1 MRVTRKQLRRIVQ
14 EEILRE
20 QQYQPRPPSL
30 GRAGDSRPVD
40 PSGVEAGDELL
51 DVQFNIPNQGG
62 RPRLFTA
69 TADGVAAPG
78 GFAYVYAKP
87 VRIRSDHL
95 PPISSYD
102 PEKETGGLRQIVPV
116 VGVSEDDIE
125 IEITSFECVDPAAG
139 TYRIECDYAYD
150 VTLAG
155 QDAASGE
162 GTTATTLSWA
172 EVNAMATALKRGAQ
186 WGKYEPPAPHNQHI
200 GIKICVTADTP
211 RWIAIRTD

>member
-1 MRVTRKQLRRIVQ
+1 MRITRKQLRRIVQ

-40 PSGVEAGDELL
+40 PSGVGAGDELL

-69 TADGVAAPG
+69 TASGVDAPG

-95 PPISSYD
+95 ANSYD
-102 PEKETGGLRQIVPV
+102 PEEETGGLRRIVPA

-125 IEITSFECVDPAAG
+125 IEITSFECVDPVAG
-139 TYRIECDYAYD
+139 TYRISCDYAYD

-155 QDAASGE
+155 QDAASGD
-162 GTTATTLSWA
+162 GTTTTTLSWA
-172 EVNAMATALKRGAQ
+172 EMQALATALKRGEQ
-186 WGKYEPPAPHNQHI
+186 FGKYEPPAPHNQHI
-200 GIKICVTADTP
+200 GIKICVTAGTP
-211 RWIAIRTD
+211 RWISIRET